1 MADLACIYEMNL
13 IGEDAKL
20 NDDLLSGLGM
30 DVLFCLMD
38 HLETSHEIAE
48 RMDIPVYSTKVY
60 LQRLV
65 KAGLVT
71 EDVPIIRNGQ
81 IEKRYKLSSDDV
93 KIMNRISNIPE
104 NKKTQIKLS
113 AQQYAN
119 MTKNAICSA
128 AEHDDKPSKIKSYFM
143 KARQEDMKKFAEEL
157 ETLFEKYRALEDKEA
172 EETYSLFTVMAPYE
186 T

>member
-38 HLETSHEIAE
+38 HLETSHEIAD
-48 RMDIPVYSTKVY
+48 RLDIPVYSTQVY

-65 KAGLVT
+65 SAGLVT
-71 EDVPIIRNGQ
+71 EDVPHIRNGQ
-81 IEKRYKLSSDDV
+81 IEKRYALASDDV
-93 KIMNRISNIPE
+93 EIMNRISKVPE
-104 NKKTQIKLS
+104 IKKTQIRLS
-113 AQQYAN
+113 AQQYAT

-128 AEHDDKPSKIKSYFM
+128 AEHEDKPSKIKSYFM
-143 KARQEDMKKFAEEL
+143 KARQEDMKEFVAEL
-157 ETLFEKYRALEDKEA
+157 DALFEKYRALEDKEA
-172 EETYSLFTVMAPYE
+172 DETYSLFTVMAPYE